1 MSSLPT
7 GIQSSG
13 PKGHGSNEPNYVDS
27 IIGVAQAAAKPQQH
41 PHPDGR
47 PFMLAPDG
55 FKVHELPLQEQ
66 PPRPKSHVK
75 LRDAASFVAYVNRH
89 KGTDTV
95 IYSTLEPAAFVAVL
109 NDHYPTADIVD
120 DIAGWRDWRATFQI
134 PASREWNLWHQANRK
149 DMSQVGFAEFLEDN
163 LPDIIE
169 PAGNTMLEIALN
181 FEAAKSGS
189 FRGALR
195 LKDGSS
201 QLSWVDDTQA
211 VGSIKIPDT
220 FKLSIPVFENEAPR
234 EVEAR
239 LKYRIK
245 DGTLTL
251 RYELIRSHKV
261 LEAAYRETLAKIID
275 GTGITPLLGTAE

>member
-1 MSSLPT
+1 MSSHPV

-13 PKGHGSNEPNYVDS
+13 PKGPGAHEPNYVDT
-27 IIGVAQAAAKPQQH
+27 IIAVAQAAITAKNH

-47 PFMLAPDG
+47 PYVVIPEGMEVA
-55 FKVHELPLQEQ
+55 ELPLSSA
-66 PPRPKSHVK
+66 PNRPQAHVK
-75 LRDAASFVAYVNRH
+75 LRDAASFIAYVNRY
-89 KGTDTV
+89 KAVDSV
-95 IYSTLEPAAFVAVL
+95 IYSTLEPAAFVVVL
-109 NDHYPTADIVD
+109 NDHGPNDQAKPI
-120 DIAGWRDWRATFQI
+120 IGWRDWRATFQI
-134 PASREWNLWHQANRK
+134 PASREWLLWHQANRK

-201 QLSWVDDTQA
+201 QLQWVDDTQE
-211 VGSIKIPDT
+211 VGQIKIPDT
-220 FKLSIPVFENEAPR
+220 FKLAIPVFENEAPR

-245 DGTLTL
+245 DGVLTL

-275 GTGITPLLGTAE
+275 GTGTTPLLGTPE

>member
-1 MSSLPT
+1 MSSAYDRPT
-7 GIQSSG
+7 SG
-13 PKGHGSNEPNYVDS
+13 NQPPAPNYVET

-41 PHPDGR
+41 PHPDGL

-55 FKVHELPLQEQ
+55 FKVHQLPLQDF

-75 LRDAASFVAYVNRH
+75 LRDAASFIAYVNRY
-89 KGTDTV
+89 KSGDSV

-109 NDHYPTADIVD
+109 NDHFPTDAPDPE
-120 DIAGWRDWRATFQI
+120 AGWRDWRATFQI

-181 FEAAKSGS
+181 FEAAKTGS
-189 FRGALR
+189 FRGAVRLR
-195 LKDGSS
+195 DGSS
-201 QLSWVDDTQA
+201 QLQWVDDTQA
-211 VGSIKIPDT
+211 VGQIKIPDT
-220 FKLSIPVFENEAPR
+220 FKLSIPVFENEAAR

-261 LEAAYRETLAKIID
+261 LEAAYRETLAKIIE
-275 GTGITPLLGTAE
+275 GTGLTPLLGTAE